1 MKLNIDFVYFSNLN
15 LINIVTENIEA
26 DIMAVEQPKP
36 PPQVDEI
43 MKPIEPPIQPV
54 IKSIISESLSRRVSQ
69 ESVITTTTTT
79 STRTSSSSDSSADS
93 SSDSDSSSSDET
105 TDGADKESVFV
116 SQETI
121 NEIYKMCI
129 KNLEECI
136 TRFPEHYKSIYR
148 IVHHYSTVGNSIEIC
163 KQLLLKSD
171 YKSALGNKING
182 LFTERK
188 NNNFF
193 NGIWRNPSPEIDR
206 PGNFTTHLSKCII
219 VLMEV
224 LKKTN
229 DYDTLMDLTMQ
240 LQKAP
245 DADKKYLNDQD
256 RKDLFQQAVA
266 CCVQAFKNKL
276 REIPSNGKASDK
288 QLIDLML
295 DIFKA
300 HRKTFKIFQQ
310 KEQNQFAV
318 VLVEVYKEYIKD
330 KMTLP
335 ENANHND
342 LAFKL
347 CQSEINY
354 RKNLEKG
361 IIPSSVVQPPHHLL
375 PATSSMV
382 TPQSSQPST
391 VTMTTSSVTAAP
403 SPTPLLIKSVSEIN
417 KSVEPPKSSNSPA
430 SNKSSTPTNSTTTSI
445 NTQKTQK
452 NKSKSQSSNSMMN
465 AASMSQL
472 LQLYSN
478 PAMLQQLSQ
487 MSQMSQ
493 LSSLDTNALLNEYM
507 KSMMSASSLSS
518 LTSMTPQQIAM
529 LSSMNDPM
537 MASLMASSY
546 GSMSPKSS
554 SPKSSPKT
562 GTNVKESTTKK
573 PTATTTNSST
583 LLGFQQNLLSNSLTI
598 TTTTMTTATSSKSTM
613 SRAQSHGG
621 SKKSKEPS
629 LSISKSDMNLA
640 ASSMNLKY
648 PYLGSN
654 VKLPDLPKSL
664 SITPSIPAQKQKQ
677 QSSTILQEKAKTQ
690 QRPKQQQQ
698 QQAMQSMY
706 NRSSLSI
713 TPDQQNFTTSEL
725 KAYQD
730 FLATYNKSLAT
741 HPVPKQ
747 RSNPM
752 SSAAGSSSSL
762 KVQSKQKSSPQ
773 LNSQMK
779 KNLPVQPVVKSST
792 STTQMPY
799 DFGKNIAS
807 SFNNPSPSLSISP
820 FPSSSSPSISPS
832 QNSSK
837 TLQQKLAERKR
848 KQHKKDGKFLQG
860 F

>member
-1 MKLNIDFVYFSNLN
+1 
-15 LINIVTENIEA
+15 
-26 DIMAVEQPKP
+26 
-36 PPQVDEI
+36 

-54 IKSIISESLSRRVSQ
+54 IKNIISESLSRRVSQ
-69 ESVITTTTTT
+69 ESAITTTTTTT

-105 TDGADKESVFV
+105 TDGADKENVFV

-129 KNLEECI
+129 KNLEECV

-148 IVHHYSTVGNSIEIC
+148 LVHHNLTVGNNIEIC

-171 YKSALGNKING
+171 YKSALGNKISG

-193 NGIWRNPSPEIDR
+193 NGIWRSPSQEIDR
-206 PGNFTTHLSKCII
+206 PGNFTTHLSKCVI

-229 DYDTLMDLTMQ
+229 DYETLMDLAMQ
-240 LQKAP
+240 LQRNP

-276 REIPSNGKASDK
+276 REITSGKVTDK

-310 KEQNQFAV
+310 KDQNQFAN
-318 VLVEVYKEYIKD
+318 VLVDVYKEYIKD
-330 KMTLP
+330 KVALP

-361 IIPSSVVQPPHHLL
+361 IIPSSVVQPPHHL
-375 PATSSMV
+375 PTI
-382 TPQSSQPST
+382 QPSIASSIPPSISIT
-391 VTMTTSSVTAAP
+391 TTSSPSVAAAP

-417 KSVEPPKSSNSPA
+417 KSVEPPKSSQSPA
-430 SNKSSTPTNSTTTSI
+430 ASSKSSTPTSTSNSTQ
-445 NTQKTQK
+445 QKQSTK
-452 NKSKSQSSNSMMN
+452 SKASKSQSSNSNMMSSSIN
-465 AASMSQL
+465 QL

-478 PAMLQQLSQ
+478 PAMLQQL
-487 MSQMSQ
+487 QMSQ
-493 LSSLDTNALLNEYM
+493 LSSLDTNALFNEYM
-507 KSMMSASSLSS
+507 KSMMSASPMSSLS
-518 LTSMTPQQIAM
+518 SMTPQQQLAM
-529 LSSMNDPM
+529 LSMSDPM

-562 GTNVKESTTKK
+562 GTTSKNNEQTSTKATKQ
-573 PTATTTNSST
+573 SST
-583 LLGFQQNLLSNSLTI
+583 STSSSSGSTLHGFKQNLLSNSLTI
-598 TTTTMTTATSSKSTM
+598 TTTTMTTSTSSKATM
-613 SRAQSHGG
+613 SKAQQS
-621 SKKSKEPS
+621 SKKSTSKEPS
-629 LSISKSDMNLA
+629 LSISKSDTNLT
-640 ASSMNLKY
+640 ASKY
-648 PYLGSN
+648 SSYFGSN
-654 VKLPDLPKSL
+654 LNLPDLPKSL
-664 SITPSIPAQKQKQ
+664 SITPSIPAPKQKQ
-677 QSSTILQEKAKTQ
+677 QPAQEKQPSKLQ
-690 QRPKQQQQ
+690 QQQQQQQKQQQKSMQNLYNRSISNLTENSLSSLNMKAYTEFLNNYNKATSTLPIPKQQQQ
-698 QQAMQSMY
+698 RSM
-706 NRSSLSI
+706 
-713 TPDQQNFTTSEL
+713 TS
-725 KAYQD
+725 A
-730 FLATYNKSLAT
+730 
-741 HPVPKQ
+741 
-747 RSNPM
+747 
-752 SSAAGSSSSL
+752 SSSSGSGSSGIGGL
-762 KVQSKQKSSPQ
+762 KLQSKQK
-773 LNSQMK
+773 NSTQNSHSQVK
-779 KNLPVQPVVKSST
+779 KNIPVQPVVKAST
-792 STTQMPY
+792 QIPY

-807 SFNNPSPSLSISP
+807 SFSNPSPGLSISP
-820 FPSSSSPSISPS
+820 FPPSPSISPS
-832 QNSSK
+832 SNSK

-848 KQHKKDGKFLQG
+848 KQQKQKDGEF
-860 F
+860 